1 MKRILL
7 TVLVLF
13 ISFSVFAQIQ
23 EVESNE
29 LVKTLEKNRKTDV
42 TFVSNIS
49 LNTLTLDK
57 DGIIK
62 IISGVD
68 SEKYTLVAEVETE
81 LLKERLNYK
90 NLLKYKVFFQLRTT
104 KPKTYAITKIEGIET
119 VAEYKARLE
128 SERLAKLEAERI
140 AEEKRLEEE
149 RVAAEK
155 ARIAEE
161 KRLEEERVAAEKARI
176 AEEKRQRNEKF
187 LQIYNSHLG
196 KAKEYEKQKRWCY
209 ALGAYYDA
217 MGTVDLDPEYK
228 TEAVNGYNALKET
241 ILSGNP
247 GIGTFN
253 AFALHDEWKKLL
265 IDAEKYGCSF
275 NPYLV
280 ELGELKQ
287 DYLDY
292 TTKTAKYSAKIK
304 PYLSY
309 RYQYTIN
316 IIKEGYKKARK
327 NDWDLPSMWPE
338 LSVSYNNDGVYN
350 VNGAYIFRA
359 EEYDW
364 YGKVTDYSY
373 YNAFA
378 EVDYPNN
385 ARVIKTLLVDCK
397 FNIVDENG
405 KELVKPKRVLLS
417 MEDKITFEGISA
429 DIMDLIDNGKAFL
442 NPVACYL
449 EYGKFRREDAKGGR
463 SFIKNFPEAQL
474 PMETAEFICWNNKF
488 DKTYDSIK
496 KITEYEK
503 IQKELATVDME
514 KLDNI
519 DFEMLKIPE
528 KNIAFAKTET
538 TQDLYETIM
547 GENPSFFKDRLQNP
561 VENMSYYDV
570 IYFCNKLSLA
580 KGLQPVYS
588 VKDSVYVSEWNY
600 TPHQGNEIYG
610 TIVTN
615 DSANGYRLPT
625 IEEWQY
631 AAKGGDSYIYAGSN
645 NVNEVAWFNGNSNK
659 TTHPVG
665 QKKPNGYGLYDMSG
679 NVVEMC
685 IDSEGTIY
693 CGGSW
698 CYHSDFSYYS
708 DRGAYIGDG
717 CKIDIKNKISYYKYY
732 GASGFRIVRTI
743 TE

>member
-62 IISGVD
+62 TISGVD

-140 AEEKRLEEE
+140 AEEKRLEKE

-161 KRLEEERVAAEKARI
+161 KRLEEERIAAEKARI

-209 ALGAYYDA
+209 ALGSYYDA

-253 AFALHDEWKKLL
+253 EFTLHDEWKKLL
-265 IDAEKYGCSF
+265 IDAEKYGSSF
-275 NPYLV
+275 NPYEVIVGDLSQ
-280 ELGELKQ
+280 KN
-287 DYLDY
+287 LDY
-292 TTKTAKYSAKIK
+292 TNKTASFEAEINFKTGN
-304 PYLSY
+304 
-309 RYQYTIN
+309 RYKYTIE
-316 IIKEGYKKARK
+316 IVEKGFGKIYKY
-327 NDWDLPSMWPE
+327 DWIDLPESWPL
-338 LSVSYNNDGVYN
+338 LSVSYNNDNVYNTNGVYIY
-350 VNGAYIFRA
+350 YID
-359 EEYDW
+359 EY
-364 YGKVTDYSY
+364 TIR
-373 YNAFA
+373 NAF
-378 EVDYPNN
+378 YPVSSYN
-385 ARVIKTLLVDCK
+385 RSLVDCK

-405 KELVKPKRVLLS
+405 KELVNPKRYLLDG
-417 MEDKITFEGISA
+417 EEGYIKFDGITPE
-429 DIMDLIDNGKAFL
+429 IMDLINGGKAFL

-449 EYGKFRREDAKGGR
+449 EYGKFRQEDDKGGR
-463 SFIKNFPEAQL
+463 SFIKNLPEIEL
-474 PMETAEFICWNNKF
+474 PMDTSVFICWNNKF
-488 DKTYDSIK
+488 DKTYDSIE
-496 KITEYEK
+496 KIKEYEK
-503 IQKELATVDME
+503 LQKVLSSIDIK
-514 KLDNI
+514 KLDSIN
-519 DFEMLKIPE
+519 FEMVKILE
-528 KNIAFAKTET
+528 KKIEVAKTET
-538 TQDLYETIM
+538 TQELYEVIM
-547 GENPSFFKDRLQNP
+547 GKNPSKFNGRLQNP
-561 VENMSYYDV
+561 VESIELVDV

-580 KGLQPVYS
+580 KGLQPVYA
-588 VKDSVYVSEWNY
+588 VNGK
-600 TPHQGNEIYG
+600 
-610 TIVTN
+610 TN
-615 DSANGYRLPT
+615 ILDWRYSPGGGWFEGDLTLDVLANGYRLPT
-625 IEEWQY
+625 EEEWIY
-631 AAKGGDSYIYAGSN
+631 AAKGGEEYTFAGSN
-645 NVNEVAWFNGNSNK
+645 NIDEVAWYDKNSNGK
-659 TTHPVG
+659 THVVA
-665 QKKPNGYGLYDMSG
+665 QKKPNGYGLFDMTG
-679 NVVEMC
+679 NVAETC
-685 IDSEGTIY
+685 IVSGSGSGYHDYDGY
-693 CGGSW
+693 GGS
-698 CYHSDFSYYS
+698 YNSIANKSY
-708 DRGAYIGDG
+708 
-717 CKIDIKNKISYYKYY
+717 IKRSFPHYTEE
-732 GASGFRIVRTI
+732 GFRIVRTI

>member
-62 IISGVD
+62 TISGVD

-161 KRLEEERVAAEKARI
+161 KR
-176 AEEKRQRNEKF
+176 QRNEKF

-247 GIGTFN
+247 GFGTYN
-253 AFALHDEWKKLL
+253 AFDLHDEWKKLL

-429 DIMDLIDNGKAFL
+429 DIIDLIDNGKAFL

-503 IQKELATVDME
+503 IQKELITVNTE
-514 KLDNI
+514 KLETI
-519 DFEMLKIPE
+519 DFEMIKITG
-528 KNIAFAKTET
+528 KNIEFAKTET
-538 TQDLYETIM
+538 TQELYETIM
-547 GENPSFFKDRLQNP
+547 GENPSYFKARLQNP
-561 VENMSYYDV
+561 VENMSYHDV
-570 IYFCNKLSLA
+570 VYFCNKLSLA

-588 VKDSVYVSEWNY
+588 VNGSIYCSEWDY
-600 TPHQGNEIYG
+600 IPHQ
-610 TIVTN
+610 N
-615 DSANGYRLPT
+615 DGLGKITMINTANGYRLPSL
-625 IEEWQY
+625 EEWHY
-631 AAKGGDSYIYAGSN
+631 VAKGDDNYTYAGSN
-645 NVNEVAWFNGNSNK
+645 NINDVAWYINNSNE

-665 QKKPNGYGLYDMSG
+665 EKKPNSYGLYDMSG
-679 NVVEMC
+679 NVMEMC
-685 IDSEGTIY
+685 TDSSNIVS

-698 CYHSDFSYYS
+698 YCDSDFSHYGE
-708 DRGAYIGDG
+708 RGEYVGDG
-717 CKIDIKNKISYYKYY
+717 CRINGKKKISSSGYY
-732 GASGFRIVRTI
+732 GTRGFRIVRTI

>member
-1 MKRILL
+1 MKKILL

-62 IISGVD
+62 TISGVD

-149 RVAAEK
+149 
-155 ARIAEE
+155 RIAEE

-265 IDAEKYGCSF
+265 IDAEKYGSSF

-280 ELGELKQ
+280 EVGNLVKGE
-287 DYLDY
+287 LDY
-292 TTKTAKYSAKIK
+292 TTKTASYSAKI
-304 PYLSY
+304 SY
-309 RYQYTIN
+309 SVGNRYNSTIK
-316 IIKEGYKKARK
+316 IIEIGYEKAYK
-327 NDWDLPSMWPE
+327 YDWDDLPKEWPKY
-338 LSVSYNNDGVYN
+338 SASYNNDGVYN
-350 VNGAYIFRA
+350 VNGVYIYRVDS
-359 EEYDW
+359 YD
-364 YGKVTDYSY
+364 Y
-373 YNAFA
+373 YYKKTIQHCQNAFIGKGNR
-378 EVDYPNN
+378 Y
-385 ARVIKTLLVDCK
+385 TLVDCK

-405 KELVKPKRVLLS
+405 KELVKPKRCLLG
-417 MEDKITFEGISA
+417 DGIYGKGEIIEFNGIA
-429 DIMDLIDNGKAFL
+429 PEIMDLIDNGKAFV

-449 EYGKFRREDAKGGR
+449 EYGKYNKDDDKGGR
-463 SFIKNFPEAQL
+463 SFIKNFPEVQL
-474 PMETAEFICWNNKF
+474 PLETAEIICWNNKF
-488 DKTYDSIK
+488 YKT
-496 KITEYEK
+496 
-503 IQKELATVDME
+503 KEVSFANSLA
-514 KLDNI
+514 NI
-519 DFEMLKIPE
+519 DTEMLVVSE
-528 KNIAFAKTET
+528 NIKVCKTEV
-538 TQDLYETIM
+538 TQSLYESVM
-547 GENPSFFKDRLQNP
+547 DENPSYVKGFQNP
-561 VENMSYYDV
+561 VENVSWYDA
-570 IYFCNKLSLA
+570 IYFSNKLSVA
-580 KGLQPVYS
+580 KGYEPVYS
-588 VKDSVYVSEWNY
+588 VNGNTNIKAWNY
-600 TPHQGNEIYG
+600 TPHQGNSISGEI
-610 TIVTN
+610 TQNT
-615 DSANGYRLPT
+615 SANGYRLPT
-625 IEEWQY
+625 VEEWKY
-631 AAKGGDSYIYAGSN
+631 AAKGGQDYTYAGSEEIS
-645 NVNEVAWFNGNSNK
+645 EVAWWKCK
-659 TTHPVG
+659 TTLPVAL
-665 QKKPNGYGLYDMSG
+665 KKANGYGLYDMSG
-679 NVVEMC
+679 NVREWTWDM
-685 IDSEGTIY
+685 SFY
-693 CGGSW
+693 SYQRYAHGGS
-698 CYHSDFSYYS
+698 YD
-708 DRGAYIGDG
+708 DDIE
-717 CKIDIKNKISYYKYY
+717 CKVDAFCGFTSADVQSSRI
-732 GASGFRIVRTI
+732 GFRIVRTV
-743 TE
+743 TEKPDSRQ